1 MFFFK
6 WATLLLAVWRHSAGT
21 ESPGENKLCQHG
33 SCFNLSVAGQT
44 AEAGLCV
51 VIPCSFTTNEKHTAQ
66 HVAWYKCEGS
76 EHTCNKSLIFD
87 SNKNEPA
94 SEFKERVSMLEPDLS
109 KKNCSITIRNLKK
122 SDSGFYEVRVY
133 GKFSGTKDDYMLS
146 NKTNITVTEN
156 VFHDTVKSSNLTFNL
171 SAEHHGAQVTCKIS
185 FTGNMNT
192 EETLTLNVTGVKES
206 GITEQSSK
214 HLCTNQITDTTVTSP
229 LTFSNNSGCH
239 KESDVLTCVCIF
251 DGFPIHSIH
260 WPLIKN
266 YTNYSVITTVTNH
279 TVNSSLTVT
288 VTDDMNTTIKCDDMI
303 VVCHTQRE
311 EDAGINLFEIVQ
323 KLEVIVAF
331 FIGVLLS
338 TIFCCLM
345 RVCCRKKHKTPA
357 NVETMEMVIHQE
369 SPLIED
375 GQAVEDDHSDPQ
387 EAAEAG
393 AGAAAGKSDV
403 EYSTIHFS
411 ASKSN
416 SVAKLENLSETPETE
431 YAEIKTEAVE
441 RRAGEDRQET
451 GNMEEAEEAGGD
463 ALYSDVKDVMGEI

>member
-146 NKTNITVTEN
+146 NKTNITVTDLRQKPTVTISSQKLGEQTTVTCTAPGLCSEPVPQITWKWRGNAEN

-185 FTGNMNT
+185 FTGNMTT
-192 EETLTLNVTGVKES
+192 EETLTLNVTGMKET
-206 GITEQSSK
+206 GITKQSSK
-214 HLCTNQITDTTVTSP
+214 HPCTNQTTDTTVTYLLQHLGPSV
-229 LTFSNNSGCH
+229 
-239 KESDVLTCVCIF
+239 VLPWTIAAVSLCVNIC
-251 DGFPIHSIH
+251 
-260 WPLIKN
+260 LISTL
-266 YTNYSVITTVTNH
+266 Y
-279 TVNSSLTVT
+279 LW
-288 VTDDMNTTIKCDDMI
+288 NTRKK
-303 VVCHTQRE
+303 VKPNK
-311 EDAGINLFEIVQ
+311 EDAIYMSLKKPDQSSEYD
-323 KLEVIVAF
+323 VIA
-331 FIGVLLS
+331 
-338 TIFCCLM
+338 
-345 RVCCRKKHKTPA
+345 
-357 NVETMEMVIHQE
+357 Q
-369 SPLIED
+369 PLD
-375 GQAVEDDHSDPQ
+375 
-387 EAAEAG
+387 
-393 AGAAAGKSDV
+393 
-403 EYSTIHFS
+403 
-411 ASKSN
+411 
-416 SVAKLENLSETPETE
+416 
-431 YAEIKTEAVE
+431 
-441 RRAGEDRQET
+441 
-451 GNMEEAEEAGGD
+451 
-463 ALYSDVKDVMGEI
+463 

>member
-185 FTGNMNT
+185 FTGNMTT
-192 EETLTLNVTGVKES
+192 EETLTLNVTGMKET
-206 GITEQSSK
+206 GITKQSSK
-214 HLCTNQITDTTVTSP
+214 HPCTNQTTDTTVTSDLLQHLGP
-229 LTFSNNSGCH
+229 SV
-239 KESDVLTCVCIF
+239 VLPWTIAAVSLCVNIC
-251 DGFPIHSIH
+251 
-260 WPLIKN
+260 LISTL
-266 YTNYSVITTVTNH
+266 Y
-279 TVNSSLTVT
+279 LW
-288 VTDDMNTTIKCDDMI
+288 NTRKK
-303 VVCHTQRE
+303 VKPNK
-311 EDAGINLFEIVQ
+311 EDAIYMSLKKPDQSSEYD
-323 KLEVIVAF
+323 VIA
-331 FIGVLLS
+331 
-338 TIFCCLM
+338 
-345 RVCCRKKHKTPA
+345 
-357 NVETMEMVIHQE
+357 Q
-369 SPLIED
+369 PLD
-375 GQAVEDDHSDPQ
+375 
-387 EAAEAG
+387 
-393 AGAAAGKSDV
+393 
-403 EYSTIHFS
+403 
-411 ASKSN
+411 
-416 SVAKLENLSETPETE
+416 
-431 YAEIKTEAVE
+431 
-441 RRAGEDRQET
+441 
-451 GNMEEAEEAGGD
+451 
-463 ALYSDVKDVMGEI
+463 